1 MISAS
6 IAHSK
11 VLGANMG
18 PTWDR
23 KDLGGPHVGHTNLAI
38 WDIFVEKVYGEDQ
51 SVVYRMFWS
60 LLHTLF
66 LYLIANYMDNF
77 IVVASY
83 LKPPPP
89 SGENLHFATGYKRCG
104 RFLGHPPG
112 MPTTLLCE
120 PGVTGQYVYIYLTQ
134 PTHLAVCEFEVYGE
148 RK

>member
-6 IAHSK
+6 ISHSK

-18 PTWDR
+18 PIWDR

-66 LYLIANYMDNF
+66 FIFDSQLYGQFHSCGKLLEATSSQWRKFTLRNRIQTLWPISGPPTRHAHYV
-77 IVVASY
+77 IVR
-83 LKPPPP
+83 
-89 SGENLHFATGYKRCG
+89 TGRNWSICIHL
-104 RFLGHPPG
+104 FN
-112 MPTTLLCE
+112 
-120 PGVTGQYVYIYLTQ
+120 
-134 PTHLAVCEFEVYGE
+134 PTHASGCLWIWSVWGT
-148 RK
+148 